1 MDTAAKIIPRAR
13 VTPKASGGAGL
24 RELAHV
30 AWQLHQN
37 RMWPQAEAIFRYV
50 IAEDPEYA
58 RAINNLSVV
67 RGCLNEMAD
76 AEKLARRAI
85 AIEPENPAY
94 RSNLA
99 TTLLDLGQFSES
111 EKEYRKVL
119 ELDPGDQHASASL
132 GILLLR
138 TGRFDEA
145 WPFYRGRKR
154 PKRYDFL
161 KDEFTA
167 WDAEPLRG
175 KALVVL
181 NEQGLGEE
189 FQVARL
195 YTQLCGE
202 CDDVTLV
209 CDPRIVELMARSFPA
224 LTVLPHDD
232 AEAIRAAVKRADH
245 VSYLTNLIAQL
256 APDAKPE
263 TEPRDYLRADA
274 GRVAQLRK
282 KYKDLYG
289 ERRLIGFSWGT
300 SSSFKQSART
310 IPVDQWKALLARDDC
325 QFISLQYSTSG
336 PVLAEYAQNL
346 GVSIGVDESIDA
358 KNDLDGLAAQI
369 AALDQVI
376 SIDNTTVHLAAAL
389 GQPVWT
395 LLMKYPHWLWGLKG
409 ERSGWY
415 PTMRL
420 FRQHEQNDW
429 TTALQ
434 EVEAELEAQLAE
446 ADEPEA
452 DEPEADEG
460 GCARVG

>member
-1 MDTAAKIIPRAR
+1 MDTAAKTTPRVR
-13 VTPKASGGAGL
+13 VTPKASSGAGL

-50 IAEDPEYA
+50 IAEDPDYA

-85 AIEPENPAY
+85 ALEPENPSY

-99 TTLLDLGQFSES
+99 TTLLDLGRFKEA
-111 EKEYRKVL
+111 ETEYRKVL
-119 ELDPGDQHASASL
+119 ELDPADQHASASL
-132 GILLLR
+132 GVLLLR
-138 TGRFDEA
+138 TGRFEEA
-145 WPFYRGRKR
+145 WPFYRGRRR

-161 KDEFTA
+161 NDEFAT
-167 WDAEPLRG
+167 WQAEPLRG

-202 CDDVTLV
+202 CDDVTVV

-232 AEAIRAAVKRADH
+232 IAAIRAAVERADY

-274 GRVAQLRK
+274 DRVAHLRK
-282 KYKDLYG
+282 KYKSLYG
-289 ERRLIGFSWGT
+289 ERTLIGFSWGT

-325 QFISLQYSTSG
+325 RFISLQYSTSG
-336 PVLAEYAQNL
+336 QVLAEYAQNL

-358 KNDLDGLAAQI
+358 KDDLDGLAAQI
-369 AALDQVI
+369 AALDHVI

-409 ERSGWY
+409 DRSSWY

-420 FRQHEQNDW
+420 FRQSSPDDW
-429 TTALQ
+429 TTVLE
-434 EVEAELEAQLAE
+434 EVETELEAQLAE
-446 ADEPEA
+446 AA
-452 DEPEADEG
+452 DLESDEG
-460 GCARVG
+460 RCARAG